1 VTVILH
7 RSARF
12 TVTFAPLRCLR
23 IRVTE
28 TALLPLLLPAAPVLA
43 LLLALMFQRTRVA
56 LLAWYLGLA
65 AALWPWLPGASGLDM
80 LVLVSLPLLLVPEPA
95 PFALRT
101 LVLALLPWPA
111 MWLLPFLPAVE
122 PHSGVAGAWPMLLGW
137 TVVLVALGQWFM
149 RGGALH
155 IAIALAL
162 GAMLVALFPGAVA
175 RGWSAQLAAATASV
189 ILVAGVLMASYR
201 MAFHDALTG
210 LPNRRALDETLARLG
225 GHFALAMVDVDHFK
239 RFNDRYGHE
248 AGDRVL
254 KRVADRLQRTRGA
267 RAFRF
272 GGEEFCLL
280 FTGGRTRQAQ
290 KALEATR
297 EAIAFDR
304 VRLPGPARARGPRE
318 AKVTISIGLA
328 ERDGEKRQPNVVR
341 EAADRAL
348 YRAKSKGRNRL
359 VLD

>member
-1 VTVILH
+1 VSETV
-7 RSARF
+7 
-12 TVTFAPLRCLR
+12 
-23 IRVTE
+23 
-28 TALLPLLLPAAPVLA
+28 LLPLLLPAAPVLA

-56 LLAWYLGLA
+56 LLAWYVGLA

-80 LVLVSLPLLLVPEPA
+80 LVLVALPLLLVPEPA
-95 PFALRT
+95 PIAWRT
-101 LVLALLPWPA
+101 LGLALLPWVA
-111 MWLLPFLPAVE
+111 MWVLPLLPEVAPQ
-122 PHSGVAGAWPMLLGW
+122 SGIRGAWPMLLGW
-137 TVVLVALGQWFM
+137 SAVLIALGQWFM
-149 RGGALH
+149 RGGALS

-175 RGWSAQLAAATASV
+175 RGFSADIAAAVASMV
-189 ILVAGVLMASYR
+189 LVVGVLLASYQ

-225 GHFALAMVDVDHFK
+225 GHYALAMVDVDHFK
-239 RFNDRYGHE
+239 KFNDRYGHE

-254 KRVADRLQRTRGA
+254 KRVASQLQRTRGA

-280 FTGGRTRQAQ
+280 FTGGRVRQAG

-318 AKVTISIGLA
+318 GKVTISIGLA
-328 ERDGEKRQPNVVR
+328 ERDGDRRQPEVVR

-359 VLD
+359 VLG